1 MTQRRAERFYKSVTV
16 AGQEGAFVV
25 QLDGKPVKTPDRTPL
40 SLPTRAL
47 AEAVA
52 GEWRA
57 QGTKIDPLAMPLT
70 RLANTTA
77 ARVPGKRAEIVAQ
90 VLAFGRT
97 DVLCYRAEAPAGL
110 VALQA
115 ASWDPLLDW
124 ADATHGARLAAAAG
138 LAFVEQPAGARLAL
152 EKAVSRYD
160 DFALTALAVAASIC
174 GSLVLALALADGRL
188 ESDEAFALAHLDE
201 TWQAGKWGRD
211 PEAEAR
217 ATRSW
222 AELAAAERFLRLLSA

>member
-1 MTQRRAERFYKSVTV
+1 MTQRRVERFYKSVAI
-16 AGQEGAFVV
+16 AGHEGAFVV
-25 QLDGKPVKTPDRTPL
+25 QLDGKPLKTPERTTL
-40 SLPTRAL
+40 ALPTRAL

-57 QGTKIDPLAMPLT
+57 QGAKIDPLSMPIT
-70 RLANTTA
+70 RLANTAA
-77 ARVPGKRAEIVAQ
+77 ARVPGKRTEVVEQ

-110 VALQA
+110 VAHQA
-115 ASWDPLLDW
+115 VSWDPLLDW
-124 ADATHGARLAAAAG
+124 ADATYGARLEVASG

-152 EKAVSRYD
+152 ERAVLRYD

-188 ESDEAFALAHLDE
+188 ESNEAFALAHLDE
-201 TWQAGKWGRD
+201 AWQAEKWGRD
-211 PEAEAR
+211 PDAEAR
-217 ATRSW
+217 AVRSRS
-222 AELAAAERFLRLLSA
+222 ELAAAERFLRLLAA